1 MSFLFGEKEMV
12 VGMAEVL
19 EDGQRRLD
27 DDLQAILARN
37 PQLVKG

>member
-1 MSFLFGEKEMV
+1 MATA
-12 VGMAEVL
+12 MAEVL
-19 EDGQRRLD
+19 EDGQRLLD